1 MLKNLTIKSKILFI
15 TLFGLL
21 LLSSVLG
28 YVSVSKAK
36 ESLIKK
42 SYDMLTSTRDNKAK
56 QVKNYLEQRIK
67 DIKVLSKSSNADE
80 LLYDLGNLYDDLDL
94 EEDEIF
100 DVSIVSIK
108 DATTP
113 HENFFQNFAKE
124 YGYNDIY
131 LINAESGH
139 VLYTSSKLKDY
150 GSNLKFGNL
159 KSSPLAQVWKKTLE
173 SKEATFIDMTKY
185 SINDNKPTMFLGAPV
200 FQDEEIKGVIVFQI
214 STKDIND
221 IMSFRK
227 GYTKSQEDYLV
238 GQDYLMRSNSY
249 LDPKN
254 HSLNASFSNK
264 EKGKVDGI
272 VYGGTSRKIRNYLQ
286 ISNKL
291 FVSHSSKS
299 ENKIGYFKTE
309 LIKPISP
316 LYFND
321 KERTSALISIC
332 SLLNTL
338 LPEAQQNKKIYNSFE
353 KLINSINLENWIFIY
368 IFFELNL
375 IKDLGYDTNLEQ
387 YSPNESTS
395 NDISKIKIDGYIYE
409 VPNFLIFKKIPVKFD
424 NTLIRKSLYFTRNVL
439 QNKFFIPNNLL
450 FPKSR
455 VVLENYFN

>member
-1 MLKNLTIKSKILFI
+1 MIWEDECY
-15 TLFGLL
+15 
-21 LLSSVLG
+21 LLS
-28 YVSVSKAK
+28 KRK
-36 ESLIKK
+36 FRE
-42 SYDMLTSTRDNKAK
+42 
-56 QVKNYLEQRIK
+56 
-67 DIKVLSKSSNADE
+67 NA
-80 LLYDLGNLYDDLDL
+80 NIIN
-94 EEDEIF
+94 IF
-100 DVSIVSIK
+100 
-108 DATTP
+108 T
-113 HENFFQNFAKE
+113 
-124 YGYNDIY
+124 
-131 LINAESGH
+131 
-139 VLYTSSKLKDY
+139 
-150 GSNLKFGNL
+150 
-159 KSSPLAQVWKKTLE
+159 
-173 SKEATFIDMTKY
+173 
-185 SINDNKPTMFLGAPV
+185 
-200 FQDEEIKGVIVFQI
+200 
-214 STKDIND
+214 
-221 IMSFRK
+221 
-227 GYTKSQEDYLV
+227 
-238 GQDYLMRSNSY
+238 
-249 LDPKN
+249 
-254 HSLNASFSNK
+254 K

-338 LPEAQQNKKIYNSFE
+338 LPESQQNKKIYNSFE

-387 YSPNESTS
+387 YSSNENKN

-409 VPNFLIFKKIPVKFD
+409 VPNFLVFKKIPVEFN
-424 NTLIRKSLYFTRNVL
+424 NTLIRKSLYFTRKVL

-455 VVLENYFN
+455 FVLENYFN

>member
-1 MLKNLTIKSKILFI
+1 MIWEDECY
-15 TLFGLL
+15 
-21 LLSSVLG
+21 LLS
-28 YVSVSKAK
+28 KRK
-36 ESLIKK
+36 FRE
-42 SYDMLTSTRDNKAK
+42 
-56 QVKNYLEQRIK
+56 
-67 DIKVLSKSSNADE
+67 NA
-80 LLYDLGNLYDDLDL
+80 NIIN
-94 EEDEIF
+94 IF
-100 DVSIVSIK
+100 
-108 DATTP
+108 T
-113 HENFFQNFAKE
+113 
-124 YGYNDIY
+124 
-131 LINAESGH
+131 
-139 VLYTSSKLKDY
+139 
-150 GSNLKFGNL
+150 
-159 KSSPLAQVWKKTLE
+159 
-173 SKEATFIDMTKY
+173 
-185 SINDNKPTMFLGAPV
+185 
-200 FQDEEIKGVIVFQI
+200 
-214 STKDIND
+214 
-221 IMSFRK
+221 
-227 GYTKSQEDYLV
+227 
-238 GQDYLMRSNSY
+238 
-249 LDPKN
+249 
-254 HSLNASFSNK
+254 K

-291 FVSHSSKS
+291 FVSHSSKN

-387 YSPNESTS
+387 YSSDENKKH
-395 NDISKIKIDGYIYE
+395 DILKIKIDGYIYE
-409 VPNFLIFKKIPVKFD
+409 IPNYLIFKKIPLEFN